1 MRRRLPRPVRGF
13 APGLWAAWAYDAVRF
28 AARGLATVGD
38 DSGGFL
44 FRVTGGGAPR
54 FVARSDDIGK
64 KT

>member
-1 MRRRLPRPVRGF
+1 VRRRLPRPVRGA
-13 APGLWAAWAYDAVRF
+13 APGPWAAEAYDPVRF
-28 AARGLATVGD
+28 AAQGLATVGD

-44 FRVTGGGAPR
+44 FRVTGGAPR